1 MCSSIVILHWDL
13 GSFSVGL
20 SRDVY
25 ITYFIDIRGSDQ
37 APKLKVS
44 IDELKLEKSSSKI
57 QIKDMQ

>member
-1 MCSSIVILHWDL
+1 
-13 GSFSVGL
+13 VGL

-44 IDELKLEKSSSKI
+44 IDELKLEKASLKI
-57 QIKDMQ
+57 QTMDTQ